1 MCCEVKVVQP
11 IIGIP
16 CEGDNKGVWGGGGM
30 MLPGFPSFK
39 LSTTV
44 IDDKCPSE
52 NVSPETFS
60 MTSSIS
66 LPSLPENHDNSDSRD
81 M

>member
-1 MCCEVKVVQP
+1 MK
-11 IIGIP
+11 GTTRADGG
-16 CEGDNKGVWGGGGM
+16 EGGR
-30 MLPGFPSFK
+30 MLLGFLSFK

-44 IDDKCPSE
+44 NDECPSE

-66 LPSLPENHDNSDSRD
+66 LPSLPENRDNSDSRD

>member
-1 MCCEVKVVQP
+1 MLP
-11 IIGIP
+11 RFP
-16 CEGDNKGVWGGGGM
+16 CEGF
-30 MLPGFPSFK
+30 LSFK

-44 IDDKCPSE
+44 HDKCPSE

-66 LPSLPENHDNSDSRD
+66 LPSLPENRDNSDLRD

>member
-1 MCCEVKVVQP
+1 MKVVQP

-16 CEGDNKGVWGGGGM
+16 CEGDDKGVWGGGGM

-44 IDDKCPSE
+44 NDECPSE

-60 MTSSIS
+60 MTSPIS
-66 LPSLPENHDNSDSRD
+66 LPSLPENRDNSDLRD

>member
-1 MCCEVKVVQP
+1 MK
-11 IIGIP
+11 GTTRADGG
-16 CEGDNKGVWGGGGM
+16 EGGK
-30 MLPGFPSFK
+30 MLPGFLSFK
-39 LSTTV
+39 LSTIV
-44 IDDKCPSE
+44 NEDKCPSE

-66 LPSLPENHDNSDSRD
+66 LPSLPENRDNSDSRD

>member
-1 MCCEVKVVQP
+1 MKETTRA
-11 IIGIP
+11 
-16 CEGDNKGVWGGGGM
+16 DGGRGGR
-30 MLPGFPSFK
+30 MLLGFPSFK

-44 IDDKCPSE
+44 NDKCPSE

-60 MTSSIS
+60 MTSSIL
-66 LPSLPENHDNSDSRD
+66 LPSLPENRDNSDSRD

>member
-1 MCCEVKVVQP
+1 MQGTTRADGGE
-11 IIGIP
+11 
-16 CEGDNKGVWGGGGM
+16 WGR
-30 MLPGFPSFK
+30 MLPGFLSFK

-44 IDDKCPSE
+44 NDKCPSE

-60 MTSSIS
+60 MASSIS
-66 LPSLPENHDNSDSRD
+66 LPSLPENRDNSDSRD

>member
-1 MCCEVKVVQP
+1 MKETTRANR
-11 IIGIP
+11 G
-16 CEGDNKGVWGGGGM
+16 EGGR
-30 MLPGFPSFK
+30 MLPGFPSFQ

-44 IDDKCPSE
+44 NDKCPSE

-60 MTSSIS
+60 MTSSIL
-66 LPSLPENHDNSDSRD
+66 LPSLPENRDNSDSRD

>member
-1 MCCEVKVVQP
+1 MKETTRADGRRAECCR
-11 IIGIP
+11 
-16 CEGDNKGVWGGGGM
+16 D
-30 MLPGFPSFK
+30 LPSFK

-44 IDDKCPSE
+44 NDKCPSE

-66 LPSLPENHDNSDSRD
+66 LPSLPENRDNSDSRD

>member
-1 MCCEVKVVQP
+1 MK
-11 IIGIP
+11 GTTRADGG
-16 CEGDNKGVWGGGGM
+16 EGGR
-30 MLPGFPSFK
+30 MLLGFLSFK

-44 IDDKCPSE
+44 NDDKCPSE

-66 LPSLPENHDNSDSRD
+66 LPSLPENRDNSDSRD

>member
-1 MCCEVKVVQP
+1 M
-11 IIGIP
+11 
-16 CEGDNKGVWGGGGM
+16 KGTTRADGGEWGR
-30 MLPGFPSFK
+30 MLPGFLSFK

-44 IDDKCPSE
+44 NDKCPSE

-66 LPSLPENHDNSDSRD
+66 LPSLPENRDNSDSRD

>member
-16 CEGDNKGVWGGGGM
+16 CEGDNKGGGGR
-30 MLPGFPSFK
+30 MLPGFLSFK
-39 LSTTV
+39 LSTRV

-66 LPSLPENHDNSDSRD
+66 LPSLPENRDNSDSRD